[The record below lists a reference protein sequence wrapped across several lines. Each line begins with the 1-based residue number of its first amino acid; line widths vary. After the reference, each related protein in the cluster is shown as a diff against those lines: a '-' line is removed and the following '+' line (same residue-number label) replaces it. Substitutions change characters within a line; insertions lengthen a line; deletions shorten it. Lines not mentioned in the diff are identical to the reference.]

1 MAATKILARHY
12 RMDVGINYVLN
23 GDKTDDKLLTAYQY
37 CTPENAYERMKKTKE
52 QFGKTDGVQCYHV
65 IQSFRPGEITPE
77 LALEIAQAF
86 AKEHLDG
93 YEAVI
98 GVHEDKEHIHAH
110 IVFNSVSRETG
121 EKYHSNT
128 KSYYTQ
134 IRAISD
140 RLCAEHG
147 LSVIMRG
154 ERSRAVSYIEW
165 LREQSGQHTFKSML
179 EADMSRAIE
188 DANDYGHFLMLM
200 EHMGYEVKHGNRLSF
215 RLRGQEHW
223 SVPGR
228 RNALFTEDGIRAAI
242 QGNLEAIEAGLRPAI
257 TPRRTYTPF
266 RRHPKY
272 TGFMALYVHY
282 LYLLGKIEKQE
293 CPPRMTPRLK
303 AELMRFDKYKSQ
315 FAFLREHGIST
326 AEQMEAYKAGSEQR
340 LAALLKQR
348 TILNVQKKKQKPLY
362 DALASAEALAP
373 AKKLYVS
380 GTEGIENEFA
390 QYMDA
395 VTILDKAGI
404 SIEKLSNEKAEV
416 YEKIADINREIRTEK
431 RNIALCDE
439 ITGTAPNMEK
449 DIRSTETKIK
459 EVERNDRRR

>member
-1 MAATKILARHY
+1 
-12 RMDVGINYVLN
+12 
-23 GDKTDDKLLTAYQY
+23 
-37 CTPENAYERMKKTKE
+37 
-52 QFGKTDGVQCYHV
+52 
-65 IQSFRPGEITPE
+65 
-77 LALEIAQAF
+77 
-86 AKEHLDG
+86 
-93 YEAVI
+93 
-98 GVHEDKEHIHAH
+98 
-110 IVFNSVSRETG
+110 
-121 EKYHSNT
+121 
-128 KSYYTQ
+128 
-134 IRAISD
+134 
-140 RLCAEHG
+140 
-147 LSVIMRG
+147 
-154 ERSRAVSYIEW
+154 
-165 LREQSGQHTFKSML
+165 
-179 EADMSRAIE
+179 
-188 DANDYGHFLMLM
+188 
-200 EHMGYEVKHGNRLSF
+200 
-215 RLRGQEHW
+215 
-223 SVPGR
+223 
-228 RNALFTEDGIRAAI
+228 
-242 QGNLEAIEAGLRPAI
+242 
-257 TPRRTYTPF
+257 
-266 RRHPKY
+266 
-272 TGFMALYVHY
+272 
-282 LYLLGKIEKQE
+282 
-293 CPPRMTPRLK
+293 MTPRLK